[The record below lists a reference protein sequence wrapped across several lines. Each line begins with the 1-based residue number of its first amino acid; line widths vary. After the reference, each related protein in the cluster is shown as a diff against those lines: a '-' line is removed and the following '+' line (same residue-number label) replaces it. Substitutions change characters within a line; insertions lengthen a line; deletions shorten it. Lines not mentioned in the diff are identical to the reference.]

1 MECARAGIA
10 EPSAAAFGGAK
21 AVAIGDEILVLTLLL
36 FAVIA
41 LFIFSAGES

>member
-1 MECARAGIA
+1 MECARVGIT
-10 EPSAAAFGGAK
+10 EPPAALGGAK
-21 AVAIGDEILVLTLLL
+21 TVAIGDEILVLTLLL